1 MHPDV
6 ESILFSEEQLKKRVE
21 EIGAQITRDFAG
33 KQPLF
38 VGVLKG
44 SFMFMADLMRCV
56 DLSCSVDFM
65 AVSSYGNKSVSTGAV
80 KINKDLSADIEGLDV
95 IMVEDILDSGK
106 TLDYLRSYLNG
117 RKPASIS
124 IVTLLDKPARRTAPI
139 TAALKFRMP
148 SWLAMDSTMR
158 RNTATCRMSAF
169 SNPAFTKTNK
179 PSGCKAPDF
188 SQKDVKIF

>member
-56 DLSCSVDFM
+56 DLSCSAEVM
-65 AVSSYGNKSVSTGAV
+65 AVSSYGKGTSSSGQVQIT
-80 KINKDLSADIEGLDV
+80 KDLSGDIT
-95 IMVEDILDSGK
+95 GK
-106 TLDYLRSYLNG
+106 PPQDNACKQCL
-117 RKPASIS
+117 SINPVGVKHS
-124 IVTLLDKPARRTAPI
+124 
-139 TAALKFRMP
+139 
-148 SWLAMDSTMR
+148 
-158 RNTATCRMSAF
+158 RN
-169 SNPAFTKTNK
+169 
-179 PSGCKAPDF
+179 
-188 SQKDVKIF
+188 

>member
-65 AVSSYGNKSVSTGAV
+65 AVSSYGNKSVSTGAAPV
-80 KINKDLSADIEGLDV
+80 
-95 IMVEDILDSGK
+95 
-106 TLDYLRSYLNG
+106 LRHWAQTFCSSS
-117 RKPASIS
+117 PASR
-124 IVTLLDKPARRTAPI
+124 L
-139 TAALKFRMP
+139 
-148 SWLAMDSTMR
+148 
-158 RNTATCRMSAF
+158 
-169 SNPAFTKTNK
+169 
-179 PSGCKAPDF
+179 
-188 SQKDVKIF
+188 